1 MGLRAAIRTI
11 RQLLRE
17 ERGNALALTALA
29 MPLLIGAAGLAVDTM
44 SWVYAKR
51 DLQGAVDAAAVAGV
65 YGLIQAGDM
74 EGAVDRSLASKPE
87 FDRRRAVTAEQS
99 PRGYENDPF
108 AVQVRVTSAARLFFS
123 SMFLPQPPVISAKAT
138 ATVVETGEFCAFAIG
153 SGEET
158 GITIKP
164 GANVEMNC
172 GIATNSSSREGI
184 RADASATVSA
194 KRLASFG
201 GIVGEGIKSSRARSF
216 ALRQKDPLEDTE
228 PPLIPN
234 TGCPNVTVNPDAA
247 ALNDGRLVLEPGC
260 YGNMVVNGPV
270 FLLDGEYILRR
281 GSLVVGPT
289 AELSCKSCTIFL
301 TSEDPAGD
309 PGSIGKVQID
319 HHAKVKLAAP
329 TQGPN
334 AGILIYQDRHAG
346 GDFDGVENV
355 IGGNSFSELKG
366 LVYLPAEV
374 LRIDAENNP
383 DIQCARFVGKRL
395 IFQGRVI
402 IASGCS
408 SANIMNF
415 KGTEVKL
422 VG

>member
-29 MPLLIGAAGLAVDTM
+29 MPLLIGSAGLAVDTI
-44 SWVYAKR
+44 SWVYSKR
-51 DLQGAVDAAAVAGV
+51 DLQGAVDAAALAGV
-65 YGLIQAGDM
+65 YGLIQTGDM
-74 EGAVDRSLASKPE
+74 EEAVDRSLASAPE
-87 FDRRRAVTAEQS
+87 IDRRRAVTARQS
-99 PRGYENDPF
+99 PEGHEDDPF
-108 AVQVRVTSAARLFFS
+108 AVQVRVTSAARLYFS
-123 SMFLPQPPVISAKAT
+123 SMFLPNPPVITAEAT

-153 SGEET
+153 SGGET
-158 GITIKP
+158 GIAIKP
-164 GANVEMNC
+164 GANVEMDC
-172 GIATNSSSREGI
+172 GIATNSSSRDGI
-184 RADASATVSA
+184 KADASATIAA

-201 GIVGEGIKSSRARSF
+201 GISGEGIKSSRVRSF
-216 ALRQKDPLEDTE
+216 ALRQQDPLEDTE

-247 ALNDGRLVLEPGC
+247 QLNNGRLVLEPGC

-281 GSLVVGPT
+281 GSLIVGPT
-289 AELSCKSCTIFL
+289 AELSCKACTIFL
-301 TSEDPAGD
+301 TSEDPAGN

-334 AGILIYQDRHAG
+334 AGILIYQDRHAD
-346 GDFDGVENV
+346 GDYDSVENV

-366 LVYLPAEV
+366 LVYLPAEI
-374 LRIDAENNP
+374 LRIDAVNNP
-383 DIQCARFVGKRL
+383 DVQCARFIGKRL